1 MKIVDQSVIV
11 VGSGAAALSLAS
23 SLPAHIKVT
32 VLTKEKVLASNSFLA
47 QGGIATSY
55 LPDDS
60 EFSHITDT
68 LTAGAGHNDLDMVK
82 TVIRE
87 GKKIMMELVD
97 EQFPFDRD
105 HHGKLMLGREGA
117 HRANRIFHAG
127 GDASGRR
134 LVEYLLR
141 ELPNHIQ
148 FREFVTVV
156 DVLVENGRCQGVVLI
171 DKEGQ
176 IATLYADQVVLATGG
191 CGSLYCHHS
200 NHQVVTGDGL
210 MLAYRAG
217 AALTDLEFMQFHPTL
232 LVKDGRSYGL
242 VSEAVRGEGGVLI
255 DEHGRRIMKGRH
267 ELEDLAPRDVV
278 ARVIHEEMQLGHH
291 VSIDIQACND
301 FRSRFPSITRLCE
314 EAGIDL
320 EEQRIPVAP
329 GMHFLMG
336 GIQVD
341 AWGESA
347 VRGLF
352 AIGEAGCN
360 GLHGANRL
368 ASNSLLEA
376 LVSGRRAARRI
387 SEMGGQGSEASEAG
401 TRTGTGTGATEVGAA
416 RADTAAEAG
425 GATTTTAVE
434 ADSAATTTATEF
446 VETAGGEVTSQL
458 ISIQVP
464 EMTLAELQRRMTAAV
479 AIERNQDQ
487 LRNMKQWLENMPSQ
501 AIKVQK
507 ITRDQLELTNLWQ
520 LARLVTKSALLR
532 EESRGAHFRSD
543 FPERDDRRW
552 GSKQIVHSQS
562 GTQIIVNERIMPSWN
577 VFS

>member
-11 VGSGAAALSLAS
+11 VGSGAAALSFAS

-32 VLTKEKVLASNSFLA
+32 VLTKETVSASNSLLA

-55 LPDDS
+55 LPDDT
-60 EFSHITDT
+60 ELSHIADT
-68 LTAGAGHNDLDMVK
+68 LSAGAGHNDLDMVK

-87 GKKIMMELVD
+87 GKKIMMKLVD

-105 HHGKLMLGREGA
+105 HHGRLMLGREGA

-141 ELPNHIQ
+141 ELPSRIQ

-156 DVLVENGRCQGVVLI
+156 DVLVENGHCQGVVLI
-171 DKEGQ
+171 DGEGQ

-191 CGSLYCHHS
+191 CGSLYRHHS
-200 NHQVVTGDGL
+200 NHQVVTGDGV

-255 DEHGRRIMKGRH
+255 DGQGHRIMKGRH

-278 ARVIHEEMQLGHH
+278 ARVIHKEMQLGHH
-291 VSIDIQACND
+291 VYIDIQTCSD

-347 VRGLF
+347 IRGLY
-352 AIGEAGCN
+352 AIGEAGCT

-376 LVSGRRAARRI
+376 LVTGRRAARRI
-387 SEMGGQGSEASEAG
+387 SEMGRQDSEARKAE
-401 TRTGTGTGATEVGAA
+401 TRARAGATEVGAA
-416 RADTAAEAG
+416 SEDGGTAVTAVRADG
-425 GATTTTAVE
+425 V
-434 ADSAATTTATEF
+434 ATTTATEV
-446 VETAGGEVTSQL
+446 VETAGVKSQL

-464 EMTLAELQRRMTAAV
+464 QTTLAELQCRMTAAV
-479 AIERNQDQ
+479 AIVRNQDQ
-487 LRNMKQWLENMPSQ
+487 LRDMKQWLENMPSQ

-507 ITRDQLELTNLWQ
+507 ITKDQLELANLWQ
-520 LARLVTKSALLR
+520 LARLVTESALLR

-543 FPERDDRRW
+543 FPERDDSRW

-577 VFS
+577 VFN

>member
-278 ARVIHEEMQLGHH
+278 ARVIYEKIQLGHH

-387 SEMGGQGSEASEAG
+387 SEMGGQEPEASEAG
-401 TRTGTGTGATEVGAA
+401 TRTGATEVGAA
-416 RADTAAEAG
+416 RADTAAEADG
-425 GATTTTAVE
+425 AATTIAVE
-434 ADSAATTTATEF
+434 ADSAATTTAVEEI
-446 VETAGGEVTSQL
+446 ETAGREAKSQP

-464 EMTLAELQRRMTAAV
+464 QTTLAELQRRMTAAV

-487 LRNMKQWLENMPSQ
+487 LRNMKQWLENMPSH

-507 ITRDQLELTNLWQ
+507 ITRDQLELANLWQ

>member
-1 MKIVDQSVIV
+1 MKNVNQSVIV
-11 VGSGAAALSLAS
+11 VGSGAAALSLVS
-23 SLPAHIKVT
+23 SLPPHIKAT
-32 VLTKEKVLASNSFLA
+32 VLTKETVPASNSFLA

-55 LPDDS
+55 LPNDT
-60 EFSHITDT
+60 ELSHIADT

-97 EQFPFDRD
+97 AQFPFDRD
-105 HHGKLMLGREGA
+105 HDGRLMLGREGA

-141 ELPNHIQ
+141 RLPSRIQ

-171 DKEGQ
+171 DREGQ

-191 CGSLYCHHS
+191 CGSLYRHHS

-255 DEHGRRIMKGRH
+255 DEHGRRIMKDRH

-278 ARVIHEEMQLGHH
+278 ARVIHEEIQLGHH
-291 VSIDIQACND
+291 VYIDIQNCNN

-314 EAGIDL
+314 AAGVVL

-347 VRGLF
+347 IRGLY
-352 AIGEAGCN
+352 AIGEAGCI

-376 LVSGRRAARRI
+376 LVTGRRAARRI
-387 SEMGGQGSEASEAG
+387 SEMGVRELEASKAG
-401 TRTGTGTGATEVGAA
+401 TRAGTNVVGTAK
-416 RADTAAEAG
+416 ADTAVKITAAEAD
-425 GATTTTAVE
+425 GASTATAAEAVKAVE
-434 ADSAATTTATEF
+434 A
-446 VETAGGEVTSQL
+446 AGSEAKSQL
-458 ISIQVP
+458 ISVQVP
-464 EMTLAELQRRMTAAV
+464 QTTLAELQGRMTAAV
-479 AIERNQDQ
+479 GIERNQEQ
-487 LRNMKQWLENMPSQ
+487 LRNIKQWLEDMPSQ

-507 ITRDQLELTNLWQ
+507 ITRDQLELANLWQ
-520 LARLVTKSALLR
+520 LARLVTESALLR
-532 EESRGAHFRSD
+532 EESRGAHYRSD
-543 FPERDDRRW
+543 FPEREDSRW
-552 GSKQIVHSQS
+552 GSKQIVHSRS

-577 VFS
+577 VFN